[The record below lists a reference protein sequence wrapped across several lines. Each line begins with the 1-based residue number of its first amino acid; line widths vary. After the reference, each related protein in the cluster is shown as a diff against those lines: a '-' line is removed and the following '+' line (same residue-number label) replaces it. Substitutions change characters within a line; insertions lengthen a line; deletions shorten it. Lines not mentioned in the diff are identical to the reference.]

1 MRRLLLICLGAMFA
15 LAGMA
20 SARGPANEFAA
31 GSAKTEADT
40 VIGNEHA
47 SFDVHNVPGT
57 SCEASGYIVYKTDL
71 SPLTG
76 GPLEFEAKLDRLVLG
91 SPDVPEEAGGAAFT
105 GPIQRVK
112 QGDPNLKGQTA
123 VFDAFDSGLGGGT
136 GDLFQLENILEIP
149 PVACLLPMGG
159 HPIDQ
164 GNIIIKA
171 TGLLP

>member
-1 MRRLLLICLGAMFA
+1 MRRLLLICVGAMFA

-71 SPLTG
+71 YPVTG
-76 GPLEFEAKLDRLVLG
+76 EPLEFEAKLDRLVIG
-91 SPDVPEEAGGAAFT
+91 TGEEAGGAYFA

-112 QGDPNLKGQTA
+112 QGDPNLKGQYA
-123 VFDAFDSGLGGGT
+123 LFDAFDSGLGGGT
-136 GDLFQLENILEIP
+136 GDLFRLENILDIP
-149 PVACLLPMGG
+149 PAFPCLFPMGG
-159 HPIDQ
+159 HTIDQ